1 MTKTTHNTPH
11 DDGHG
16 HDMPDD
22 YSPEGLAQIHPY
34 AKPFLFLGKE
44 SVKRGFIW
52 LPVAGLILVSVL
64 GFFFPPKHP
73 APWDFGFSWAVIG
86 FAAYT
91 IVVLSAEPLFKLLAR
106 GEDYYGEGEAPK
118 LELKGDS
125 YE

>member
-1 MTKTTHNTPH
+1 MSDH
-11 DDGHG
+11 DQSHPE
-16 HDMPDD
+16 MPDD

-44 SVKRGFIW
+44 SVKRNFIW
-52 LPVAGLILVSVL
+52 FPIIGLIIVSIM

-86 FAAYT
+86 FVAYT
-91 IVVLSAEPLFKLLAR
+91 VVVLSAEPLFRLLAR
-106 GEDYYGEGEAPK
+106 REDYYDELPAPK
-118 LELKGDS
+118 LINKGDH

>member
-1 MTKTTHNTPH
+1 MSDHH
-11 DDGHG
+11 DHP
-16 HDMPDD
+16 DMPDD

-44 SVKRGFIW
+44 NVKRNFIW
-52 LPVAGLILVSVL
+52 FPVVGLIIVSIM

-86 FAAYT
+86 FVAYSV
-91 IVVLSAEPLFKLLAR
+91 VVLSAEPLFRLLAR
-106 GEDYYGEGEAPK
+106 SEDYYGEAEAPR
-118 LELKGDS
+118 LENKGDH